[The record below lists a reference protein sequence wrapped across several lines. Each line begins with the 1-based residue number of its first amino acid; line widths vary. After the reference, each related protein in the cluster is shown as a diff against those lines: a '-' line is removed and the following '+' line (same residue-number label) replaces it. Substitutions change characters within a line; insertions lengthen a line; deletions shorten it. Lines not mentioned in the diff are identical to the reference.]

1 MSGMPMRSAWREQ
14 AACATA
20 DSRLFFGH
28 RGEGQQERC
37 RREAA
42 AKAICARC
50 PVRQACA
57 ADALAHREPFGV
69 WGGLTESERRVLR
82 LTGARLDLARQ
93 GEASHAHPL

>member
-1 MSGMPMRSAWREQ
+1 MSGMPVRSTWRQQ
-14 AACATA
+14 AACAAA
-20 DSRLFFGH
+20 DSRLFFGYQ
-28 RGEGQQERC
+28 GEGQQERR

-69 WGGLTESERRVLR
+69 WGGLTESERRALR
-82 LTGARLDLARQ
+82 ITGARPDPGR
-93 GEASHAHPL
+93 

>member
-1 MSGMPMRSAWREQ
+1 MSGMPVRSTWRER
-14 AACATA
+14 AACAAA

-28 RGEGQQERC
+28 QGEGQQERR

-50 PVRQACA
+50 QVRQACA

-69 WGGLTESERRVLR
+69 WGGLTESERRALR
-82 LTGARLDLARQ
+82 ITGARPDPGR
-93 GEASHAHPL
+93 